1 MAAIASAK
9 LIADLERAVQ
19 ASPGRTAQLLG
30 GVGNLLA
37 ANVDAALAEA
47 S

>member
-1 MAAIASAK
+1 MAAIASAE
-9 LIADLERAVQ
+9 LIADLERAVE
-19 ASPGRTAQLLG
+19 ASPGCAAHLPG

-37 ANVDAALAEA
+37 VTEA

>member
-19 ASPGRTAQLLG
+19 ASPGCTAHLLG
-30 GVGNLLA
+30 GVGKLLA
-37 ANVDAALAEA
+37 ATANAALAEA